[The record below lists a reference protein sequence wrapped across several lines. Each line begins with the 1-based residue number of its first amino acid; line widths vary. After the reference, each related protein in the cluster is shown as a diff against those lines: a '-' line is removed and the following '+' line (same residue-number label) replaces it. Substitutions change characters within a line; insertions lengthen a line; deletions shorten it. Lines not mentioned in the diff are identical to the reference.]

1 MFEKVDSRCGV
12 SLPIPKV
19 IRGYLFKCLC
29 MYLAGVFGKEAQNV
43 LTTFKRRRLFF
54 HMKTLT
60 AFAFSKNIPW
70 TRALLDADEKFQR
83 GLILKDGSICKSF
96 HTYFRCP
103 PGKKVPSK
111 EDLVRYLQHFN
122 LPGLTPSSLRHSA
135 ITNRVRIL
143 LPPPPRRP
151 RRPLCTHRT
160 PDSSLP
166 HASSVRSGRI
176 DVLARTSHLPLLRI

>member
-12 SLPIPKV
+12 SLPIPKK
-19 IRGYLFKCLC
+19 IRGFLFKCLC

-43 LTTFKRRRLFF
+43 LTTFKRRRVFF

-60 AFAFSKNIPW
+60 DLAFSKKIAW
-70 TRALLDADEKFQR
+70 TRALLDADDMMQR
-83 GLILKDGSICKSF
+83 GLNLKKGSVTKSF
-96 HTYFRCP
+96 HLYFRCP
-103 PGKKVPSK
+103 SGKTVPSK
-111 EDLVRYLQHFN
+111 EDLVRYLQHFD
-122 LPGLTPSSLRHSA
+122 LGGLTPSSLRHSA

-143 LPPPPRRP
+143 LPPSPRRP
-151 RRPLCTHRT
+151 RRPLCAHRI

-166 HASSVRSGRI
+166 HASSVCSGRI